1 MQRAPVLTS
10 GIVLAG
16 TYPWANS
23 AFDRLSLRALVPVA
37 HRPLIS
43 FALSWLQDGGLRNVV
58 VCGNRNC
65 RGLEAPVRRQFG
77 QELDINYL
85 EDPMPRGA
93 AGCVRDAALQGD
105 SQTFVV
111 TDSTAIPNVN
121 LTQLLETHR
130 DSGAVAT
137 VVVHPETIGAG
148 ESTLRVPTGVY
159 VFDRRVLEPIARQGF
174 VDIKEHLIPRLVRQR
189 ERVATFVATGAA
201 PRVLDANT
209 YLAVNDYATQT
220 LTVQGQSIA
229 GRSIASDAFIRW
241 GDALIHQE
249 ATIASDVVL
258 AGPVLIG
265 PGANLRSGAVVIGP
279 SSIGCDV
286 TIDEGALVSRSA
298 VWRRAHIQA
307 GAVVDRSILA
317 DDAVVMRDRQEH
329 GSVVVSGRKRFARAL
344 APHHEV
350 LGLADAA
357 SRRRGL
363 GA

>member
-23 AFDRLSLRALVPVA
+23 AFDQLLLRPLVPVA

-43 FALSWLQDGGLRNVV
+43 FALAWLQDGGIRNVV

-65 RGLEAPVRRQFG
+65 RGLEVAVRRQFG
-77 QELDINYL
+77 QELDLNYL

-111 TDSTAIPNVN
+111 TDSNALPNVD
-121 LTQLLETHR
+121 LTRLLEAHR

-137 VVVHPETIGAG
+137 VVVHRETIGAS
-148 ESTLRVPTGVY
+148 ESMLRVPAGVY

-189 ERVATFVATGAA
+189 ERVTTFVAADAA
-201 PRVLDANT
+201 PRVLDADT
-209 YLAVNDYATQT
+209 YLAVNDFATQAV
-220 LTVQGQSIA
+220 TVK
-229 GRSIASDAFIRW
+229 GRTRTSDKFIPW

-258 AGPVLIG
+258 AGPVLVG
-265 PGANLRSGAVVIGP
+265 PGAILRSGAVVIGP

-298 VWRRAHIQA
+298 VWRRAHVQPR
-307 GAVVDRSILA
+307 AVVDRCIIA
-317 DDAVVMRDRQEH
+317 DDAVVIRDGQEY
-329 GSVVVSGRKRFARAL
+329 GSVVVSGRKRLARAL
-344 APHHEV
+344 VPHQEV
-350 LGLADAA
+350 PGLADA
-357 SRRRGL
+357 SGRRNRL

>member
-23 AFDRLSLRALVPVA
+23 AFDQLSLRPLVPVA

-43 FALSWLQDGGLRNVV
+43 FALSWLQNGGIRNVV

-77 QELDINYL
+77 QELDLNYL

-93 AGCVRDAALQGD
+93 AGCVRDAALQSD

-111 TDSTAIPNVN
+111 TDSSAIPNID
-121 LTQLLETHR
+121 LAHLLETHW

-137 VVVHPETIGAG
+137 VVVHPEAIGAG
-148 ESTLRVPTGVY
+148 ESMLRVPTGVY

-189 ERVATFVATGAA
+189 ERVAMFVATDAA
-201 PRVLDANT
+201 PRVLDADT
-209 YLAVNDYATQT
+209 YLAVNDFATQT
-220 LTVQGQSIA
+220 ATVKD
-229 GRSIASDAFIRW
+229 RSSAPGVFIRW

-265 PGANLRSGAVVIGP
+265 PGANLRSGVVVIGP

-286 TIDEGALVSRSA
+286 TIDDGALVSRSA
-298 VWRRAHIQA
+298 VWRRAHVQSR
-307 GAVVDRSILA
+307 AVVDRSIIA
-317 DDAVVMRDRQEH
+317 DDAVVMRDAQEY
-329 GSVVVSGRKRFARAL
+329 GSVVVSGRKRLARAL
-344 APHHEV
+344 APHQEV
-350 LGLADAA
+350 LGLAGTDG
-357 SRRRGL
+357 RRKGL
-363 GA
+363 SA

>member
-1 MQRAPVLTS
+1 MHRAPVLPS

-23 AFDRLSLRALVPVA
+23 AFDQLSLRPLVPVA

-43 FALSWLQDGGLRNVV
+43 FALSWLGDGGIRNVI

-77 QELDINYL
+77 QELDLNYL

-93 AGCVRDAALQGD
+93 AGCTRDAALQGD

-111 TDSTAIPNVN
+111 TDSSAIPNVD
-121 LTQLLETHR
+121 LAQLLETHR

-137 VVVHPETIGAG
+137 VVVHPEAIGAG
-148 ESTLRVPTGVY
+148 ESMLRVPTGVY

-189 ERVATFVATGAA
+189 ERVTTFVATDAA
-201 PRVLDANT
+201 PRVLDAET
-209 YLAVNDYATQT
+209 YLAVNDFAMQAV
-220 LTVQGQSIA
+220 TVK
-229 GRSIASDAFIRW
+229 GRSSTTDRFIRW
-241 GDALIHQE
+241 GDALIHHE

-258 AGPVLIG
+258 AGPVLVG

-298 VWRRAHIQA
+298 VWRRAHVQPR
-307 GAVVDRSILA
+307 AVVDRSIVA
-317 DDAVVMRDRQEH
+317 DDAVVTRDGQEY
-329 GSVVVSGRKRFARAL
+329 GSVVVSGRKRLARAL
-344 APHHEV
+344 SSRQDV
-350 LGLADAA
+350 LGLADAGG
-357 SRRRGL
+357 RGKGL